1 MFSNDETTSWIADT
15 FQELNDPELIEE
27 IRKAGVLRDY
37 SEGSIIIDYGE
48 AINYIP
54 LVVKGSVKI
63 SREGENGKEIFLY
76 YLSDGDTCA
85 ASFSCCMVKKRSEI
99 LAVAEEDSTI
109 LMIPMNEANSWLKEY
124 DSWRNF
130 VFNMYDQ
137 RMFSMIDLIDRL
149 AFTNLD
155 DQLMDY
161 LERKAQTL
169 RTNTIESTHQQIALD
184 LNVSREAISRLLKKL
199 EVNGK
204 VQLGRNK
211 VILNE

>member
-1 MFSNDETTSWIADT
+1 MFSKDETVKWIESN
-15 FQELNDPELIEE
+15 FPELNDSKLLSEISKVGLIRNFKE
-27 IRKAGVLRDY
+27 
-37 SEGSIIIDYGE
+37 SSIIIDYGE
-48 AINYIP
+48 AIDYIP
-54 LVVKGSVKI
+54 LVINGSVKI
-63 SREGENGKEIFLY
+63 SREGEDGREIFLY
-76 YLSDGDTCA
+76 YLTNGDTCA

-130 VFNMYDQ
+130 IFNMYDQ
-137 RMFSMIDLIDRL
+137 RMFSMIDMIDRL

-161 LERKAQTL
+161 LERKSETL
-169 RTNTIESTHQQIALD
+169 RTNVIESTHQQIAQD
-184 LNVSREAISRLLKKL
+184 LNVSREAVSRLLKKL
-199 EVNGK
+199 EHNGK
-204 VQLGRNK
+204 VKLGRNK